1 MSFERV
7 CTKCESTELR
17 TGHRP
22 HPSLFL
28 GFFKMVCLQ
37 TVACVDCGFV
47 EDYVNPVHREKLRR
61 LGKRLVG

>member
-17 TGHRP
+17 TANRP
-22 HPSLFL
+22 HASLFFRFL
-28 GFFKMVCLQ
+28 KTISLE
-37 TVACVDCGFV
+37 TVVCVDCGFV
-47 EDYVNPVHREKLRR
+47 EDYVAPERREKLRR